1 MTVRLRA
8 IAKPFLKVGT
18 FGFGGGMGML
28 AMIRNECVKVKKW
41 ITDDEMAV
49 AVAIGQ
55 MIPGPFVPNYCQYI
69 GHKLRGVKGATVA
82 TVALLAPSFMIMIV
96 LSWVYLTYHALPG
109 IDHVL
114 KGVGAVM
121 TAVIIWAAYDMGRI
135 LIRNWRG
142 GAVFLFSLA
151 LFLLKFDPV
160 LTVFISGA
168 VMVVFDHARSPK
180 LFLAVPVVIFDPK
193 KALELFWIFFKTG
206 AVTFGGGYA
215 AIPFLEREVCDMR
228 HWLTA
233 REFMAGIA
241 LGQITPGPVAITA
254 TFIGFKVMGILG
266 AIISTLAMFLP
277 SFLMFQ
283 IVIRLYQR
291 VEKNKYIISFLNGI
305 KSAIVAVLLSTGIYF
320 AITNWHSIPAALLG
334 AAALVVLIFL
344 KIQPVF
350 LIAAGIIFGLIAR

>member
-28 AMIRNECVKVKKW
+28 AMIRNECVKVRKW

-69 GHKLRGVKGATVA
+69 GHKLRGVRGATVA
-82 TVALLAPSFMIMIV
+82 TIALLMPSFLLMIV
-96 LSWVYLTYHALPG
+96 LSWVYLTYHTLPG
-109 IDHVL
+109 INHIF
-114 KGVGAVM
+114 KGIGAVM
-121 TAVIIWAAYDMGRI
+121 TAIIIWAAYDMGRI
-135 LIRNWRG
+135 LIRNWRSL
-142 GAVFLFSLA
+142 AVFLFSLA
-151 LFLLKFDPV
+151 FFLLKFDPV
-160 LTVFISGA
+160 LTVLISGA
-168 VMVVFDHARSPK
+168 VMVVFDHVKSPRI
-180 LFLAVPVVIFDPK
+180 FLAVPVFIFDPK
-193 KALELFWIFFKTG
+193 KILELFWIFFKTG

-254 TFIGFKVMGILG
+254 TFIGFKVMGLLG
-266 AIISTLAMFLP
+266 AFLSTLAMFLP
-277 SFLMFQ
+277 SFLIFQ
-283 IVIRLYQR
+283 VVIRLYR
-291 VEKNKYIISFLNGI
+291 KVEHNKYIISFLNGI
-305 KSAIVAVLLSTGIYF
+305 KSAIVAVLLSAGIYF
-320 AITNWHSIPAALLG
+320 AITNWHSIPSALLG
-334 AAALVVLIFL
+334 VAALTVLVFL
-344 KIQPVF
+344 RVQPVF
-350 LIAAGIIFGLIAR
+350 LIMAGVIFGLIVH

>member
-1 MTVRLRA
+1 MNVRLWD

-41 ITDDEMAV
+41 ITDNEMTV

-55 MIPGPFVPNYCQYI
+55 ILPGPFVPNYCQYI
-69 GHKLRGVKGATVA
+69 GYKLRRTRGATVA
-82 TVALLAPSFMIMIV
+82 TVALLTPSFLIMIV
-96 LSWVYLTYHALPG
+96 LSWIYLTYHSLPG
-109 IDHVL
+109 INQVL
-114 KGVGAVM
+114 KGIGAVM
-121 TAVIIWAAYDMGRI
+121 TAIIIWAAYDMGRI

-142 GAVFLFSLA
+142 WVVFLFSLA
-151 LFLLKFDPV
+151 LFLFKFDPV
-160 LTVFISGA
+160 LTVLISGA
-168 VMVVFDHARSPK
+168 VMVIFDHVKSPK
-180 LFLAVPVVIFDPK
+180 LFLAVPIITFDLK

-215 AIPFLEREVCDMR
+215 AIPFLEREVCDLR

-233 REFMAGIA
+233 REFLAGIA

-254 TFIGFKVMGILG
+254 TFIGFKVMGLAG
-266 AIISTLAMFLP
+266 ACLSTLAMFLP

-283 IVIRLYQR
+283 IVIRIYQK

-305 KSAIVAVLLSTGIYF
+305 KSAIVAVLLSTGFYF
-320 AITNWHSIPAALLG
+320 ALTNWHYPPSAFLGLAAL
-334 AAALVVLIFL
+334 AMLIFL

-350 LIAAGIIFGLIAR
+350 LIAAGVIFGLIIR